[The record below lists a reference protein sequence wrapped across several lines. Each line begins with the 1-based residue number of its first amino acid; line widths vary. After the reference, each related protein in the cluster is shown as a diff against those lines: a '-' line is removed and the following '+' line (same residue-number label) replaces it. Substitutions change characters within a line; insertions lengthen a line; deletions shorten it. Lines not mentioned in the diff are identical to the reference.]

1 MPLYLHVYMRAF
13 YSRDGNAGVVSALA
27 DYGVS
32 INVINKFGDSP
43 LHVACSKGKLILYTL
58 LKKRY
63 PTGIYVS
70 RGALVEAYAP
80 CQVWDPNHPFT
91 C

>member
-13 YSRDGNAGVVSALA
+13 CSRDGNAGVVSALA

-43 LHVACSKGKLILYTL
+43 LHVACSKGKL
-58 LKKRY
+58 
-63 PTGIYVS
+63 
-70 RGALVEAYAP
+70 
-80 CQVWDPNHPFT
+80 
-91 C
+91 